1 MHYWGFGDASDR
13 RSSRSL
19 LRHMC
24 SQPQLLL
31 RKSSPSFTAFIQGT
45 TGSLL
50 SLSLSLSLHA
60 AAQLMFINSPSR
72 FIFSLK
78 LFSAEIMRPTELRSC
93 SVYPANAPHRR
104 PLLTDGQKTNW
115 TKHKG
120 ARFDAF
126 WWLHNSTVS
135 RARWSESLIW
145 TQMTKQTSLSRSLTY
160 SLLVRD
166 VQLWFSVRL
175 ELVLFKS
182 CIDPSILHDL
192 LQKQSDTI
200 RAQLIP
206 DLQTSISILHTCVC
220 T

>member
-1 MHYWGFGDASDR
+1 MQR
-13 RSSRSL
+13 LSSCL
-19 LRHMC
+19 LIHHHV
-24 SQPQLLL
+24 
-31 RKSSPSFTAFIQGT
+31 SSF
-45 TGSLL
+45 L
-50 SLSLSLSLHA
+50 
-60 AAQLMFINSPSR
+60 
-72 FIFSLK
+72 LK

-126 WWLHNSTVS
+126 LWLHNSTVS
-135 RARWSESLIW
+135 RPRWLESLIW

-206 DLQTSISILHTCVC
+206 DLQTSISASHTCVYVRKSVMFSGFSRVQ
-220 T
+220 TIQIYFSREHMTHNPSNLI